1 MAILCQVDTYKL
13 LIATYAKM
21 GFLQVGT
28 WVGVVSSQTIEA
40 RLLAQGKCRCYSKI
54 FVKMWQSPV
63 GLQQR
68 ELLPI
73 MHSIGLE

>member
-1 MAILCQVDTYKL
+1 MAQVDTYKL

-21 GFLQVGT
+21 GLLQVGT
-28 WVGVVSSQTIEA
+28 WVGVVSMIEA
-40 RLLAQGKCRCYSKI
+40 RLLVQGKCTCYSKI
-54 FVKMWQSPV
+54 FAKMWQSLV